1 MKAKLILT
9 AMLFYCMS
17 DFAQVQL
24 TNGPELENDRDNK
37 MNRMLG
43 GDDNSFYCYRIR
55 SKGKG
60 TSFFIE
66 KYNKKTLKPDFS
78 KEINLEEENKTKIE
92 DVEYT
97 NGKIYVFRR
106 SEERRVGKEC

>member
-1 MKAKLILT
+1 MKAKLLFFT

-24 TNGPELENDRDNK
+24 NNGPELDNDRDNK

-60 TSFFIE
+60 TSFYVE
-66 KYNKKTLKPDFS
+66 KYNKKTLKADFS
-78 KEINLEEENKTKIE
+78 KEINFFSS
-92 DVEYT
+92 
-97 NGKIYVFRR
+97 NGYK
-106 SEERRVGKEC
+106 

>member
-1 MKAKLILT
+1 MKAKLIIT

-24 TNGPELENDRDNK
+24 NNGPELENDRDNK

-43 GDDNSFYCYRIR
+43 GDDNSYYCYRIR

-66 KYNKKTLKPDFS
+66 KYNKKTLKPEFS
-78 KEINLEEENKTKIE
+78 KEVATERPLWRSFLEISEISPRFSSLGNKIKIS
-92 DVEYT
+92 
-97 NGKIYVFRR
+97 RR
-106 SEERRVGKEC
+106 